1 MELVRALTLDPVPGE
16 KRHHFREREG
26 HSFQVK
32 KAGGYNVNMAGKT
45 DITQVGLGIPH

>member
-16 KRHHFREREG
+16 NRHLFMETEG

-32 KAGGYNVNMAGKT
+32 TGYNVNRAGKT